1 MLDTILANLDKVILI
16 IAAVGGVLL
25 SIIQWYKKLK
35 AAWIEDAKNELAPI
49 ATKIISN
56 AETAP
61 MDVARG
67 IMLDITKNVAE
78 SNEGKNNIVSNKVF
92 DENPRL
98 AKKAGFKTVKD
109 VSAWISTLYPIV
121 KPVIKDL
128 LGKKKG

>member
-92 DENPRL
+92 GENPVL
-98 AKKAGFKTVKD
+98 AKKAGFKTAKD